1 MASSAAPDVSTL
13 VWSAC
18 WVCLAW
24 LVAGACAAFAWRR
37 RRSLERLTPPEREQ
51 LLAELVSGGENPQLL
66 DDVERRLAVAELNQR
81 LADVSFELDVLPATY
96 AALMRISLASGSAL
110 AVAGFLSSADLAPL
124 VRALRFG
131 LAALAGLSGA
141 GLVAAIGRAAK
152 QRSRQIKERWDSSS
166 RDIGKALGASLEG
179 PAGIRGNSFPG

>member
-1 MASSAAPDVSTL
+1 L
-13 VWSAC
+13 VWSVC

-24 LVAGACAAFAWRR
+24 LVAGTCVALAWRR
-37 RRSLERLTPPEREQ
+37 RRSLERLAPPEREQ
-51 LLAELVSGGENPQLL
+51 LLAELVSGSENPLQLEE
-66 DDVERRLAVAELNQR
+66 VERRFAVAELNQR

-96 AALMRISLASGSAL
+96 AALIRISLASGSAL

-124 VRALRFG
+124 VRTLRLA

-141 GLVAAIGRAAK
+141 GLVAAIGRSAK
-152 QRSRQIKERWDSSS
+152 QRSRQIKEKWDNSS
-166 RDIGKALGASLEG
+166 RDIGKALGASLAG